1 MVSSFIYNKISE
13 DNNKLFVAGEENL
26 DIQILEEEDLPDIDE
41 TDMIHGLDHTG
52 RGIHTFTNK
61 QPLDSMRFTVL

>member
-1 MVSSFIYNKISE
+1 M
-13 DNNKLFVAGEENL
+13 VAGEENL

-52 RGIHTFTNK
+52 IQSLK
-61 QPLDSMRFTVL
+61 VDTVYCFLITADMPEL

>member
-1 MVSSFIYNKISE
+1 MKIWCNIQVSNIDQNKISE

-52 RGIHTFTNK
+52 REHIHRQTT
-61 QPLDSMRFTVL
+61 L

>member
-1 MVSSFIYNKISE
+1 MC
-13 DNNKLFVAGEENL
+13 LLCLGEENL

-52 RGIHTFTNK
+52 SHAF
-61 QPLDSMRFTVL
+61 F

>member
-1 MVSSFIYNKISE
+1 VSILTRSLSLKNALNNYKYVKI
-13 DNNKLFVAGEENL
+13 FPGEENL

-52 RGIHTFTNK
+52 RFSSIH
-61 QPLDSMRFTVL
+61 RFTGEL

>member
-1 MVSSFIYNKISE
+1 MKSQRKDKYPPIIV
-13 DNNKLFVAGEENL
+13 GEENL

-52 RGIHTFTNK
+52 K
-61 QPLDSMRFTVL
+61 